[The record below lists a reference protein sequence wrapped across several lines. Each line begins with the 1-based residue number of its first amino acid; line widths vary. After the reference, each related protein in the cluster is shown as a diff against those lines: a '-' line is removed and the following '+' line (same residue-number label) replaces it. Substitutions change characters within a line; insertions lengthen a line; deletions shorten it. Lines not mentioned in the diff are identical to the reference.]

1 MVHYENMRSGV
12 LRNLT
17 YEQMAELKD
26 IIGVKITTKRR
37 RYVRVAILAVL
48 KYDNE
53 GNVALTSHQVEE
65 RVQKYISQR
74 VEITNRMAASALA
87 TMHRLG
93 LVERV
98 TDRPERTYRLE
109 KI

>member
-1 MVHYENMRSGV
+1 MVHYKNMANGV

-17 YEQMAELKD
+17 YEQMAELKNT
-26 IIGVKITTKRR
+26 IALKVKTKRR

-53 GNVALTSHQVEE
+53 GNVALTSHQIEE
-65 RVQKYISQR
+65 KVQKFISHR

-93 LVERV
+93 LIERV
-98 TDRPERTYRLE
+98 TDKPERTYRLLE
-109 KI
+109 A